1 MVLYCT
7 CYRDLCLAL
16 MCVVALCVVLEDT
29 LEVAKQF
36 ELEMRMF
43 VVMVP

>member
-7 CYRDLCLAL
+7 RYWDLCLAL
-16 MCVVALCVVLEDT
+16 MCVVALHSVVEDT

-36 ELEMRMF
+36 EY
-43 VVMVP
+43 